1 MSLSMKSFI
10 LFIWDGRSNVGMV
23 YDSDDCSDTICLSL
37 RQSVPSKCFHYL
49 ISSFPFPNDNSKQTV
64 VRYVCFLSCFLTLLL
79 FVIGLE
85 TDFFILC
92 VQLTMAL
99 FSEY

>member
-37 RQSVPSKCFHYL
+37 RQSVPCKCFHYL